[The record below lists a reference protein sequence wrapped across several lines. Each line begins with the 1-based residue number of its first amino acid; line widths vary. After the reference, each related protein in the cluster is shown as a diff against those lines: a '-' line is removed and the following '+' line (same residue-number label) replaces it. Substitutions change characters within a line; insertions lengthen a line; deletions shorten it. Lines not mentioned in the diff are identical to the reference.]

1 MRFLLWITI
10 FTLLLYGD
18 AHIFVYH
25 RFDDPK
31 RASANTSIDQLKAQ
45 FDHFQQNG
53 YKVIPLSQ
61 LADALHNHRPIDPKW
76 VVLTIDD
83 SYRSFYDKA
92 FELFKS
98 YGYPFTLFVYV
109 EATQSRY
116 RDYMTWQQLKEAAA
130 YGEIALHSYAHPH
143 LISLDAEAIAQDTR
157 KAIELFTKAMGHSPA
172 YYAYPYG
179 EYSSDVL
186 ENIQSHGFKLI
197 LNQNN
202 GAVNETSNPYN
213 LDRIALTREVDLTSK
228 LKIQH
233 LAAEW
238 IEPQTYPKDA
248 LLKSIHA
255 KISPSIEHIEY
266 YISGYGWEPAPVQ
279 SGEVK
284 ISLVRPLKHARS
296 RIFIRSGFCYSST
309 IIAKE

>member
-1 MRFLLWITI
+1 MIQLW
-10 FTLLLYGD
+10 GD

-25 RFDDPK
+25 RFGDPQ
-31 RASANTSIDQLKAQ
+31 RASANTSIEQLKAQ
-45 FDHFQQNG
+45 FDYLQQNG

-61 LADALHNHRPIDPKW
+61 LADAIHNHKPIDPKW

-83 SYRSFYDKA
+83 SYRSFYDNA

-130 YGEIALHSYAHPH
+130 YGEIGLHSYGHPH
-143 LISLDAEAIAQDTR
+143 LISLDADAVAHDTR
-157 KAIELFTKAMGHSPA
+157 KAMELFTKTMGYSA
-172 YYAYPYG
+172 SYYAYPYG
-179 EYSSDVL
+179 EYSSSVK

-202 GAVNETSNPYN
+202 GAVNETSSPYN
-213 LDRIALTREVDLTSK
+213 LDRIALTGEVDLASK
-228 LKIQH
+228 LKIRH

-255 KISPSIEHIEY
+255 KISPSIHHIEY
-266 YISGYGWEPAPVQ
+266 YISGYGWEPAPVHN
-279 SGEVK
+279 GEVK
-284 ISLVRPLKHARS
+284 ILLERPLKHARS
-296 RIFIRSGFCYSST
+296 RIFIRSGSRYSST
-309 IIAKE
+309 IIVKE